1 MYSWLVPPGDNMRKL
16 LEDFY
21 IYLKTEKGLSDSTV
35 RVYISHMKNY
45 FKYNYKITVE
55 DAKKYYL
62 WKLKTTKSSY
72 NHKNVCYALKHF
84 FKMKGIELDIKA
96 PKREQKRR
104 EHLSYRDAL
113 IFVNSIT
120 DLRDKIMVM
129 LQLETGLRP
138 GELFNIELDDLD
150 LKNGT
155 ITIKKTKTKMDRIVY
170 IKTRLIMMIEQ
181 YLQERRGRNCKKLF
195 LRKNSD
201 KPLGLHQYQKL
212 MERYS
217 EKSGIKATPYMFRH
231 TFATLFIRTGG
242 DIKALKEILGHKRIE
257 TTERYIHE
265 DEERI
270 REQAL
275 KHSPVF

>member
-1 MYSWLVPPGDNMRKL
+1 
-16 LEDFY
+16 
-21 IYLKTEKGLSDSTV
+21 
-35 RVYISHMKNY
+35 MKNY
-45 FKYNYKITVE
+45 FKYDYKITVE

-84 FKMKGIELDIKA
+84 FTMKGIDLSIKA
-96 PKREQKRR
+96 PKQDEKRR

-113 IFVNSIT
+113 IFLNSI
-120 DLRDKIMVM
+120 DNLRDKTMVT

-138 GELFNIELDDLD
+138 GEVFNIELDDLD

-155 ITIKKTKTKMDRIVY
+155 ITIKKTKTRMDRVVY
-170 IKTRLIMMIEQ
+170 IKTRLIMMIER
-181 YLQERRGRNCKKLF
+181 YLQERKGKNCKKLF

-201 KPLGLHQYQKL
+201 RPLGLHQYQKKL
-212 MERYS
+212 IKYS
-217 EKSGIKATPYMFRH
+217 KKSKIKCSSYTFRH
-231 TFATLFIRTGG
+231 TYATLFIRNEG
-242 DIKALKEILGHKRIE
+242 DIKALKEIMGHKRLE

-270 REQAL
+270 REQGL
-275 KHSPVF
+275 KHSPEF